1 MKRNKIELNGVNE
14 KKTIVVTMD
23 LNKKIDN
30 VKIKYI
36 ENTTTKM
43 PKELQSWCRCVTYV
57 HLRSYTT
64 HRSKGG
70 NLILN

>member
-1 MKRNKIELNGVNE
+1 MK

-43 PKELQSWCRCVTYV
+43 PKELQS
-57 HLRSYTT
+57 
-64 HRSKGG
+64 
-70 NLILN
+70 

>member
-1 MKRNKIELNGVNE
+1 
-14 KKTIVVTMD
+14 MD

-43 PKELQSWCRCVTYV
+43 PKELQSWCRCVTYMF
-57 HLRSYTT
+57 T
-64 HRSKGG
+64 
-70 NLILN
+70 